1 MMRTTMPRRTWF
13 DRLEA
18 AVAAMHDEPCRC
30 GHPESA
36 HTDMGCGA
44 PSSLVWDQT
53 YSADAC
59 TCAAF
64 DDQEP
69 EEPR

>member
-1 MMRTTMPRRTWF
+1 MMRTTMPERTWF

-18 AVAAMHDEPCRC
+18 AVSDEMCRC

-44 PSSLVWDQT
+44 PSVYAGDWTLDGP
-53 YSADAC
+53 C
-59 TCAAF
+59 TCDAF
-64 DDQEP
+64 RDCEPDDA
-69 EEPR
+69 